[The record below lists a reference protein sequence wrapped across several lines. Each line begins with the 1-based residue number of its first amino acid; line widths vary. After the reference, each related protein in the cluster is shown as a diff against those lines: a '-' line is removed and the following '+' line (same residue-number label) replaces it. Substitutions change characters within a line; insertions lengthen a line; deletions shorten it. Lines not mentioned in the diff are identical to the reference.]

1 MRTMIQIENSFFALA
16 EASERNCLVICDRG
30 TMDASAFVTR
40 KEWEELMHK
49 NQLDE
54 VDIRD
59 NRYHQVIHLVT
70 AAKGAEEY
78 YTVEHHATRLEGLD
92 EARDRDTRAA
102 EAWIGHPYVDVID
115 NGSDFETKINRLISC
130 VALKIGVDIGDRL
143 NVNAKKIKFAINGP
157 LPKDSAFP
165 NFRDFEVSRVEW
177 GGGWLVLR
185 RIVLIY

>member
-1 MRTMIQIENSFFALA
+1 MIQIENSFFALA
-16 EASERNCLVICDRG
+16 EVSERNCLVICDRG

-40 KEWEELMHK
+40 KEWEELMQK

-78 YTVEHHATRLEGLD
+78 YTVEHHATRP
-92 EARDRDTRAA
+92 A

-130 VALKIGVDIGDRL
+130 A
-143 NVNAKKIKFAINGP
+143 
-157 LPKDSAFP
+157 
-165 NFRDFEVSRVEW
+165 
-177 GGGWLVLR
+177 
-185 RIVLIY
+185 